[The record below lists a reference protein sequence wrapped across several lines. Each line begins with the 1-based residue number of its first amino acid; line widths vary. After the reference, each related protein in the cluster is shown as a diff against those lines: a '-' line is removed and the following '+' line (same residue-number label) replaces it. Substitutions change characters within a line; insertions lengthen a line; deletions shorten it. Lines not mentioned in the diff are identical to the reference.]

1 MQTVATNDRILTDI
15 SSLKRLAEL
24 QLHISH
30 REFYQQIGLGHLKA
44 LHIKQDLISLGERLV
59 TLAQY
64 AFAARQKENLEQI
77 SQLLM
82 SLPLPGQFR
91 SIGLYYHSFK
101 LRREG
106 SPDKARALLENLT
119 GEVPGS
125 YRSRVIMSLAAL
137 HFDSGDFESSLPLYV
152 EANRAASAGDSQDI
166 YTAAQAQKQIAVF
179 RSLNG
184 DHTGAA
190 AHLENLYP
198 LTLKAGLLY
207 PSAWFDYLNS
217 FAVELGEIG
226 RIEEAKNICKLLL
239 ASPSISVHP
248 EWQETSD
255 EIEMKGY
262 KSRSLVGFTHERIT
276 HESVKAENVLRLPMP
291 ELVPRPAS
299 SFTGRA
305 KILNYADWK
314 KRAVKGP
321 SGSEKSGQETGEES
335 DRHMLLKIVE
345 LASTD
350 DLPDEAL
357 CAMVEALERIVKAH
371 GQEPS

>member
-24 QLHISH
+24 QLHISQ
-30 REFYQQIGLGHLKA
+30 REFYQQMGLGHLKA
-44 LHIKQDLISLGERLV
+44 IQIKQDLISLGERLA
-59 TLAQY
+59 TLAQC
-64 AFAARQKENLEQI
+64 AFAARQKESLEQI

-82 SLPLPGQFR
+82 NLPLPGQFR

-101 LRREG
+101 LKREG
-106 SPDKARALLENLT
+106 RFGEARTLLERLT
-119 GEVPGS
+119 DEAPRS
-125 YRSRVIMSLAAL
+125 YRSRVIMTLAAL
-137 HFDSGDFESSLPLYV
+137 YFDSGDFESSLPLYID
-152 EANRAASAGDSQDI
+152 ANRAASAGDWQDL
-166 YTAAQAQKQIAVF
+166 YTVAQAQKQIAVF
-179 RSLNG
+179 KSLNG

-190 AHLENLYP
+190 AHLENLYTF
-198 LTLKAGLLY
+198 TLKVGSLY

-217 FAVELGEIG
+217 LAVELGETG
-226 RIEEAKNICKLLL
+226 RIEEAKNICKILL

-255 EIEMKGY
+255 ELEIKGY
-262 KSRSLVGFTHERIT
+262 KSRSLVGFTRESIT
-276 HESVKAENVLRLPMP
+276 HKSIKAENVLHLPMP
-291 ELVPRPAS
+291 EFTPRPAS
-299 SFTGRA
+299 LSTGRA
-305 KILNYADWK
+305 KILNYSEWK
-314 KRAVKGP
+314 NRMVKGP
-321 SGSEKSGQETGEES
+321 TANEKAERATGEVS

-371 GQEPS
+371 EQEPS